1 MTHDQFVAELRS
13 EAKSLD
19 RYGDIRAAELM
30 REAADRLDAYKAVG
44 VALMREQ
51 SPPRGG

>member
-1 MTHDQFVAELRS
+1 MTHDQFVAELRK
-13 EAKSLD
+13 EAKH
-19 RYGDIRAAELM
+19 RYGDRAAELM

-51 SPPRGG
+51 SPPRSG